1 MNLEEFLKLNCTTN
15 EEIIWYHN
23 KQLITPVRFIRSYK
37 YIQQQLIIQ
46 VFPPL
51 KPNTNV
57 SPYNKNHRL
66 HVLRQ
71 DVKQIKFQ
79 ITRPPH
85 QTKNQTEPTSTPSS
99 WKGRTPCYP
108 ELGRWPKL
116 SLRIANKHINLN

>member
-37 YIQQQLIIQ
+37 YIQQHLIIQ
-46 VFPPL
+46 VFPPP

-79 ITRPPH
+79 ITRPPPP
-85 QTKNQTEPTSTPSS
+85 NQKPNRTDINTELVEGSNAVLSRARPVAKTFPSHRKQAHKS
-99 WKGRTPCYP
+99 
-108 ELGRWPKL
+108 
-116 SLRIANKHINLN
+116 